1 MIRNVVLTVPL
12 VTLTLRALRLGGAQ
26 SWLTALGSGDHIDV
40 PTELSRS
47 ALESPPMLRR
57 LRLALWGLVAVMVAL
72 GVGLAIQAHRRAG
85 APIASNVGVLPG
97 FSLVE
102 RDGRTVTEA
111 DLKGRVTILTFIF
124 TRCTDSCP
132 LQTARMARLQ
142 REINDEQLRLVSV
155 TIDPIYDTPSVL
167 SEYATRV
174 GARPDRWLF
183 LTGAPDAVWRFMGDT
198 LGLPAPARPT
208 VGGIPSVSHTSEFLL
223 VDPALRIRGYY
234 GSDPA
239 YLDELR
245 RDILALLR
253 ASRARTAR
261 LRP

>member
-1 MIRNVVLTVPL
+1 
-12 VTLTLRALRLGGAQ
+12 
-26 SWLTALGSGDHIDV
+26 
-40 PTELSRS
+40 
-47 ALESPPMLRR
+47 MLRR
-57 LRLALWGLVAVMVAL
+57 LRLALWALVAAMVVLAA
-72 GVGLAIQAHRRAG
+72 GLATQAHRRAG
-85 APIASNVGVLPG
+85 STVASTFGVLPG

-111 DLKGRVTILTFIF
+111 DLKGSVTILTFIF

-167 SEYATRV
+167 SAYATRF
-174 GARPDRWLF
+174 GALRDRWLF

-198 LGLPAPARPT
+198 LRLPAPARPT
-208 VGGIPSVSHTSEFLL
+208 AGVTPSVSHTSVFLL
-223 VDPALRIRGYY
+223 VDPALTIRGYY
-234 GSDPA
+234 GSDSA

-245 RDILALLR
+245 RDTLALLR
-253 ASRARTAR
+253 ASQARTAR